1 MDDVINNLMTIIEE
15 GPPSSHMKRRQMIEF
30 SIKLEREVLVF
41 HKAFKSRRICKTWI
55 NIAKSE
61 KRKESYVHV
70 REKRI

>member
-1 MDDVINNLMTIIEE
+1 
-15 GPPSSHMKRRQMIEF
+15 MIEF

>member
-1 MDDVINNLMTIIEE
+1 
-15 GPPSSHMKRRQMIEF
+15 MKRRHNRIEH
-30 SIKLEREVLVF
+30 KTEREVLVF
-41 HKAFKSRRICKTWI
+41 HKAFKPRRICKTWI